1 MCYRRSFSRL
11 GFALLCVLGTT
22 VSANAGSIGYEA
34 LDGARCRVSTDT
46 PSSLNMQSGYTED
59 LGANVSF
66 GLTIPLSDPTTAAR
80 TNCVKFAEQDQA
92 RQHFTWLL
100 DMYEQGVITRE
111 ALEKEAAKLGMT
123 LAPEQAMEGP
133 QTSAVIIR

>member
-1 MCYRRSFSRL
+1 
-11 GFALLCVLGTT
+11 
-22 VSANAGSIGYEA
+22 
-34 LDGARCRVSTDT
+34 
-46 PSSLNMQSGYTED
+46 MQSGYTED

-66 GLTIPLSDPTTAAR
+66 GLTIPLNDPTSAAR
-80 TNCVKFAEQDQA
+80 TNCVEFAEQDQS

-111 ALEKEAAKLGMT
+111 SLEKEAAKLGMT
-123 LAPEQAMEGP
+123 LAPEKAMDGP

>member
-11 GFALLCVLGTT
+11 GLALLCVLGTT

-34 LDGARCRVSTDT
+34 LEGSQCRVSTDT
-46 PSSLNMQSGYTED
+46 PSSMNFESGYSESM
-59 LGANVSF
+59 GANVRF
-66 GLTIPLSDPTTAAR
+66 GVTIPLSDPTAAAR

-100 DMYEQGVITRE
+100 DMYERGVVTRE
-111 ALEKEAAKLGMT
+111 ALEKEATKLGMN
-123 LAPEQAMEGP
+123 LAPEVSMEDP
-133 QTSAVIIR
+133 MSSTVIIR